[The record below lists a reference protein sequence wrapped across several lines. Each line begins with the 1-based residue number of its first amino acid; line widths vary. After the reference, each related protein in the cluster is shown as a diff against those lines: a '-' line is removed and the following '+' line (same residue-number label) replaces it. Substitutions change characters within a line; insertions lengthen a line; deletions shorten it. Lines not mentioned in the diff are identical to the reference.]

1 MSNFREY
8 IVTLKDRDDLDDFYE
23 DMETLRK
30 TKYDCMPERAVECC
44 CRRPNSRNTHYDLTE
59 EEAEVLKNDPRVLAI
74 ELTPEEQ
81 GLVIHSLFTQ
91 TESTWNK
98 SSTQTGTHKNWGLL
112 RSVEG
117 AQRSDWGSNGTANQS
132 GTIQVNAE
140 GKNVDVVVVDGMID
154 PTHPELAVNSDGTGG
169 SRVVQ
174 FNWFSLNPAV
184 TGGTAGTY
192 VYTPYTGSG
201 AESDNNHGAHIAGT
215 VAGNTQGWAR
225 KANIYNINPYSTDV
239 NSVSGTLL
247 IDYIREFHKNKFV
260 GRTHTITNSGASSYI
275 VDGSGTNPAISLRR
289 GLTYTLNI
297 NSSGHPFWI
306 KTAQVTGT
314 GSAYN
319 TGVTNNGVDTGT
331 ITFRVPLDAPDT
343 LYYICQFHGSM
354 TGVFNITGTGKE
366 NPTICNHSWG
376 YSYSPVAISSITS
389 VVFQGTTI
397 NGPFTAGELNGYG
410 IFTATVDGTPSAIA
424 PARVTA
430 VDADMV
436 DAIADG
442 IIMVGAAGNDFTKID
457 VVGGTDYNNRFVST
471 FNYRYHEGSSP
482 TAAAGCICVGA
493 INSLVNEAKA
503 TFSNCGPRVDIY
515 APGVNIMSSLNII
528 NSDWPGAD
536 DPRNATY
543 KIGKAQG
550 TSMASPQVCGVLACV
565 LEVYPNLTPAKALEY
580 ITTYSKKNQITNTGG
595 SYTDYTS
602 LQGSENRYLFYYK
615 ERKDSGSVFPKT
627 NYLLRSS
634 SKQAYPRPRI
644 RRTA

>member
-1 MSNFREY
+1 MSDIKEY
-8 IVTLKDRDDLDDFYE
+8 IVTLHQKEDLDEFYK
-23 DMETLRK
+23 DMEILRP
-30 TKYDCMPERAVECC
+30 TAYNCMPERTVECAL
-44 CRRPNSRNTHYDLTE
+44 RREISRNTHYWMTE
-59 EEAEVLKNDPRVLAI
+59 EEAVVLRQDPRVLAI
-74 ELTPEEQ
+74 ELRPEEL
-81 GLVIHSLFTQ
+81 GISPRPMVIQ

-98 SSTQTGTHKNWGLL
+98 SSTQTNTHKNWGLL

-117 AQRSDWGSNGTANQS
+117 TQRSNWGSNGTANQS
-132 GTIQVNAE
+132 GTIQINAE
-140 GKNVDVVVVDGMID
+140 GRNVDVVVVDGMID
-154 PTHPELAVNSDGTGG
+154 PTHPELAVNADGTGG

-239 NSVSGTLL
+239 NSVPSTLL

-260 GRTHTITNSGASSYI
+260 GRTHTVTNSGASSYI
-275 VDGSGTNPAISLRR
+275 VDGSGTNPSISLRR

-319 TGVTNNGVDTGT
+319 TGVANNGADVGT

-376 YSYSPVAISSITS
+376 YGSDPVPITNITS
-389 VVFQGTTI
+389 IVFQGTTTP
-397 NGPFTAGELNGYG
+397 GPFTAAQLNGYG
-410 IFTATVDGTPSAIA
+410 IFTADDEGILSAFV
-424 PARVTA
+424 PARVSS
-430 VDADMV
+430 VDADMA

-457 VVGGTDYNNRFVST
+457 VIDGTDYNNRFVATFSYFYHRGST
-471 FNYRYHEGSSP
+471 PS
-482 TAAAGCICVGA
+482 AANSCICVGA
-493 INSLVNEAKA
+493 VNSLVNEAKA

-528 NSDWPGAD
+528 NSNWSGAN
-536 DPRNATY
+536 DPRNSSY

-550 TSMASPQVCGVLACV
+550 TSMASPQVCGVLAAV
-565 LEVYPNLTPAKALEY
+565 LEIYPNFNQADIRQYLELYAKN
-580 ITTYSKKNQITNTGG
+580 NQITDTGG

-602 LQGSENRYLFYYK
+602 LQGSVNKYLFYFK
-615 ERKDSGSVFPKT
+615 ERPDNGNVFPKL
-627 NYLLRSS
+627 NFKPRSS
-634 SKQAYPRPRI
+634 SGAVYPRF
-644 RRTA
+644 RRS